1 MYREFFYQEG
11 VQCHLEDLTFHSVLR
26 NAPSTISAL
35 HIRGVNLSKI
45 HAWTLALIA
54 KFACLEEI
62 SLCGCIL
69 PIGNES
75 MLSRL
80 IAPSFH
86 SLASISVTDSNQISD
101 KFVTT
106 IARRCPLLRDVN
118 VSGCERV
125 TALSLIAFCE
135 CATSRRTELTSINMC
150 STSFDFNMHIHLRY
164 DDFQLE
170 RYLCSPLLVGGNYW
184 VATPMKIEIAYE
196 RAAVCLE
203 NTRFRSLLIIAYH
216 IHLRYDDFQ
225 LERYLCSPLLVGGNY
240 WVATPMKIEIAYE
253 RAAVCLENTRF
264 RSLLIIAY
272 HIHLRYDDF
281 QLERYLC
288 SPLLVGG
295 NYWVATPMKIEIAYE
310 RAAVCLENTRFR
322 SLLII
327 AYV

>member
-1 MYREFFYQEG
+1 MDQIPSEVLRNILERLPESERIPASFTCRRWLSLLSRSYPRTLEIRINLDASSCNAKFSYSTTCETHVTICSCATHAREHALLLLLLRAMYMDIFYQEG

-26 NAPSTISAL
+26 NAPSSISAL
-35 HIRGVNLSKI
+35 HIRGVDLSKV

-86 SLASISVTDSNQISD
+86 LLTSISVTESNQISD

-135 CATSRRTELTSINMC
+135 CAASRRTEFTSINMC
-150 STSFDFNMHIHLRY
+150 STSFDFNM
-164 DDFQLE
+164 
-170 RYLCSPLLVGGNYW
+170 P
-184 VATPMKIEIAYE
+184 
-196 RAAVCLE
+196 
-203 NTRFRSLLIIAYH
+203 
-216 IHLRYDDFQ
+216 
-225 LERYLCSPLLVGGNY
+225 
-240 WVATPMKIEIAYE
+240 
-253 RAAVCLENTRF
+253 
-264 RSLLIIAY
+264 
-272 HIHLRYDDF
+272 IHLRYDDF